1 MNLNEFFTEHNKVA
15 LAFSGGADSSDLLY
29 AAKENGADVQP
40 YYVKSQFQPEFEH
53 EDARKLASELGIE
66 LKEISVDVLQFDE
79 VTANPSNRCY
89 YCKKR
94 IMGAIRKAASADGYD
109 TIIDGT
115 NASDDGGDRP
125 GMRVLKEENILSPLR
140 MCGITKAELRRLSH
154 EAGLFTWNKPAY
166 ACLATRVPTGEK
178 ITAEKLTAV
187 EQSES
192 YLFSLGFTDFRV
204 RLRDGG
210 ALLQFTE
217 KQQPK
222 AQAEFETIKAE
233 LLKCFA
239 VVRLD
244 QKAREESK

>member
-1 MNLNEFFTEHNKVA
+1 MQLNEFFYKYRKVA
-15 LAFSGGADSSDLLY
+15 LAFSGGADSAYLLY

-53 EDARKLASELGIE
+53 EDAIKLTAELGVA
-66 LKEISVDVLQFDE
+66 LKVISVDILQLDE
-79 VTANPSNRCY
+79 VTANPANRCY

-94 IMGAIRKAASADGYD
+94 IMGAIRREAGADGYD

-115 NASDDGGDRP
+115 NASDDDGDRP
-125 GMRVLKEENILSPLR
+125 GMKALAEEDILSPLR
-140 MCGITKAELRRLSH
+140 LCGMTKEEIRRRS
-154 EAGLFTWNKPAY
+154 ENAGLFTWNKPAY

-178 ITAEKLTAV
+178 ITVQKLTAV

-217 KQQPK
+217 KQHER
-222 AQAEFETIKAE
+222 AENELEAIKAE
-233 LLKCFA
+233 LSGLFDTVK
-239 VVRLD
+239 LD
-244 QKAREESK
+244 PKARI

>member
-1 MNLNEFFTEHNKVA
+1 
-15 LAFSGGADSSDLLY
+15 
-29 AAKENGADVQP
+29 
-40 YYVKSQFQPEFEH
+40 
-53 EDARKLASELGIE
+53 
-66 LKEISVDVLQFDE
+66 
-79 VTANPSNRCY
+79 
-89 YCKKR
+89 
-94 IMGAIRKAASADGYD
+94 MGAIRKAASADGYD

-125 GMRVLKEENILSPLR
+125 GMKVLTEENILSPLR

-154 EAGLFTWNKPAY
+154 EAGLFTCDKPAY

-178 ITAEKLTAV
+178 ITAEKLAAV

-217 KQQPK
+217 KQQPRV
-222 AQAEFETIKAE
+222 QAEFEAINAE
-233 LLKCFA
+233 LSKYFA
-239 VVRLD
+239 AIKLD
-244 QKAREESK
+244 QKARPERK